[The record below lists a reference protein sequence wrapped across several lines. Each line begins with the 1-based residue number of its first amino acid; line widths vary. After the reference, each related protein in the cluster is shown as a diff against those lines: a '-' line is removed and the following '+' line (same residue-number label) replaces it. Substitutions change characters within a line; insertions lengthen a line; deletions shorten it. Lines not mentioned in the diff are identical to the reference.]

1 MSLWGNK
8 FTRYGEAGPGTYM
21 VYDAPPAG
29 TSVLPPGAYS
39 GGVDGNGRTYFQ
51 ALPIVK
57 DDLIDS
63 NYTEL
68 RTIVTKFWASE
79 GKFKLLGLTYKRGV
93 LVYGRAGCGK
103 TCILNQFVEELV
115 KAGGI
120 AIYGDR
126 GEMYQHLIKQ
136 IHAFEPDRKIITIT
150 EDIDKKISGSMLEY
164 LDGYMSQDKV
174 LNIATTNYLDRLPDT
189 IKNRPSRFDTV
200 LEIKG
205 PGEAVRAA
213 YLKRLFDR
221 LGVTPDPRYVEQT
234 EGFTFAELKELFVAT
249 QVLDQGFE
257 ATVERFR
264 KAAGLG
270 TSTAGVHDP
279 HECDEHR
286 DDCSLCQEHF
296 DEDGDCQ
303 VECERSE
310 DQWEDEVAAVA

>member
-1 MSLWGNK
+1 MGIWGNK

-21 VYDAPPAG
+21 VYGAPPAG
-29 TSVLPPGAYS
+29 VDKLPPGAYS

-51 ALPIVK
+51 GLPIVK

-79 GKFKLLGLTYKRGV
+79 DKFKLLGLTYKRGV

-103 TCILNQFVEELV
+103 TCILNQFVEELIR
-115 KAGGI
+115 AGGI

-126 GEMYQHLIKQ
+126 GEMYQHLIKE
-136 IHAFEPDRKIITIT
+136 IHAFEPGRKIITIT
-150 EDIDKKISGSMLEY
+150 EDIDKKVSGSMLEY
-164 LDGYMSQDKV
+164 LDGYMSQNNV
-174 LNIATTNYLDRLPDT
+174 LNIATTNYLEKLPDT

-205 PGEAVRAA
+205 PGAVVRAA

-221 LGVTPDPRYVEQT
+221 LGVKSEERYVKET

-249 QVLDQGFE
+249 QVLDQSFE
-257 ATVERFR
+257 GQVEKFR
-264 KAAGLG
+264 TAAGLVG
-270 TSTAGVHDP
+270 TASVHDP
-279 HECDEHR
+279 HDCDEEL
-286 DDCSLCQEHF
+286 DDCLQCQEHW
-296 DEDGDCQ
+296 DEGGDAKTDCQ
-303 VECERSE
+303 ECKDAGYER
-310 DQWEDEVAAVA
+310 AVA